1 MKKVININFQGRVVP
16 IEESAYEMLKQYTE
30 SLRRYF
36 DKEEGRDEIIND
48 IESRI
53 AELFNDR
60 LKKGATCITD
70 EDVSKVIATLGRPE
84 EFDAEGVY
92 ETTTNES
99 SSSQA
104 YTESRPQAE
113 TTGGGGYTQS
123 KRLFRNENDKI
134 LGGVCSGLANY
145 LNIDPVISRIIFG
158 LSFFVGGL
166 GFLAY
171 IILWIVVPSKSLYTN
186 IKKRLYRS
194 VDDRM
199 IGGVAGGLASYLDTK
214 VFWVRFIFAL
224 PLILGVFAEILENVF
239 DVFNNGNIRFAFNGG
254 FGGTLFVSYIILW
267 IVLPEARSASEK
279 LEMRGEKV
287 DLNSIRN
294 TVMEDL
300 QGFKEKAQK
309 FGEEVKEKSK
319 EFGNEFRN
327 VATEK
332 GQSMAADLGYAARK
346 SNNGI
351 GHAIG
356 ILFKAFVLFII
367 GIIVFSLVMSLVA
380 LLAGGVGFIPA
391 KSYLLDGFWQNTSG
405 WGTLILFLGIPI
417 LALVVWIIRRS
428 MKVKSQSPYLRYAF
442 IALWTMGFIA
452 AFFLASS
459 LGRDFSGGR
468 DYTKTDW
475 LMQQPAKNNLLLKL
489 DDKRVRNSYSWLRSS
504 GFGVTNDSM
513 FIDEVVVKVLQSED
527 SLYHVQ
533 MVKVGSGANDE
544 IATRN
549 AEAVN
554 YSLSQNDTVL
564 TLPRYFSIAK
574 GNKWRYQQI
583 AIVVR
588 VPNGKQISFD
598 RNMYRISN
606 RNIDLDINNR
616 NDEND
621 RERELGWDNEQVW
634 QSNRTYT
641 MTAGRLDSKEDKNDE
656 LKKARIQEVKDEE
669 EKNNYN
675 EPNYRYND
683 RNKDTIKIITGKD
696 TTIKITVKDDGPK
709 DNEVLTKTYRF
720 LPSLALIRS

>member
-16 IEESAYEMLKQYTE
+16 IEESAYEILKQYTD

-70 EDVSKVIATLGRPE
+70 EDVNKVIATLGRPE

-92 ETTTNES
+92 ETNATADNK
-99 SSSQA
+99 SQA
-104 YTESRPQAE
+104 NYSGPTQTENA
-113 TTGGGGYTQS
+113 GGYTAS

-145 LNIDPVISRIIFG
+145 LNIDPVISRILFAV
-158 LSFFVGGL
+158 SFFVGGL
-166 GFLAY
+166 GFLIY

-194 VDDRM
+194 VDDKI

-214 VFWVRFIFAL
+214 VSWIRIIFSLPFIFG
-224 PLILGVFAEILENVF
+224 ILGEIFESLF
-239 DVFNNGNIRFAFNGG
+239 DFYGNSRIGINIGGG
-254 FGGTLFVSYIILW
+254 FGGTLFITYIILW
-267 IVLPEARSASEK
+267 IVLPEARTASEK

-309 FGEEVKEKSK
+309 FGEELKEKSQQ
-319 EFGNEFRN
+319 FGSEFRN

-332 GQSMAADLGYAARK
+332 GQAMAADLGYAARK

-380 LLAGGVGFIPA
+380 LLAGGVGFFPA
-391 KSYLLDGFWQNTSG
+391 KSFLLDGFWQNAAG

-417 LALVVWIIRRS
+417 LALVIWIIRRS

-442 IALWTMGFIA
+442 IALWTIGFIA
-452 AFFLASS
+452 AFLLGST
-459 LGRDFSGGR
+459 LGRDFSGSR
-468 DYTKTDW
+468 DYSKNDW
-475 LMQQPAKNNLLLKL
+475 LLQQPSKGNLMLRL
-489 DDKRVRNSYSWLRSS
+489 DDKRIRNSYSWFRTS
-504 GFGVTNDSM
+504 GFGVTKDSM
-513 FIDEVVVKVLQSED
+513 FIDQVVVKVLQSED

-533 MVKVGSGANDE
+533 LVKVGSGANDE
-544 IATRN
+544 IAIRN
-549 AEAVN
+549 AEAIN
-554 YSLSQNDTVL
+554 YNLSQNDSVL
-564 TLPRYFSIAK
+564 ILPRYFSIAK

-583 AIVVR
+583 AVVIR
-588 VPNGKQISFD
+588 VPNGKKISFD
-598 RNMYRISN
+598 RNMDRIAN
-606 RNIDLDINNR
+606 RHIDLDVNNS
-616 NDEND
+616 NDEYD
-621 RERELGWDNEQVW
+621 RERELGWDNDLVW
-634 QSNRTYT
+634 QSNRIYT
-641 MTAGRLDSKEDKNDE
+641 LTAGRLNAAEDNNE
-656 LKKARIQEVKDEE
+656 TRKARINEVKEE
-669 EKNNYN
+669 EENNN
-675 EPNYRYND
+675 SNQPDYRYNN
-683 RNKDTIKIITGKD
+683 RKSDTLKIINGKD
-696 TTIKITVKDDGPK
+696 TTIKITVKEDETKED
-709 DNEVLTKTYRF
+709 EVLTKTYRF
-720 LPSLALIRS
+720 LPAFALIRS

>member
-16 IEESAYEMLKQYTE
+16 IEESAYEMLKQYTD

-70 EDVSKVIATLGRPE
+70 DDVNKVIATLGRPE

-92 ETTTNES
+92 ETTAAADGGNETR
-99 SSSQA
+99 
-104 YTESRPQAE
+104 TENQTQTE
-113 TTGGGGYTQS
+113 NTGGYTQS
-123 KRLFRNENDKI
+123 KRLYRNENDKI

-166 GFLAY
+166 GFLLY

-194 VDDRM
+194 VDDRI
-199 IGGVAGGLASYLDTK
+199 IGGVAGGLAGYLDVK
-214 VFWVRFIFAL
+214 VFWVRFVFAL
-224 PLILGVFAEILENVF
+224 PIILAVFAEVLESVF
-239 DVFNNGNIRFAFNGG
+239 DIYNNGNVRFAFNGG
-254 FGGTLFVSYIILW
+254 FGGTLFVTYIILW
-267 IVLPEARSASEK
+267 IVLPEARTASEK

-319 EFGNEFRN
+319 QFGTEFRN

-332 GQSMAADLGYAARK
+332 SQAMAADLGYAARK

-380 LLAGGVGFIPA
+380 LLAGGVGFFPA
-391 KSYLLDGFWQNTSG
+391 KSYLLDGFWQNASG
-405 WGTLILFLGIPI
+405 WATLILFLGVPI

-428 MKVKSQSPYLRYAF
+428 MKLKSHNPYLRYAF
-442 IALWTMGFIA
+442 IALWTLGFIA
-452 AFFLASS
+452 AFFLAST

-468 DYTKTDW
+468 DYTKNDW
-475 LMQQPAKNNLLLKL
+475 LLQQPSKGSMVVRL
-489 DDKRVRNSYSWLRSS
+489 DDKRIRNSYSWLRTS

-513 FIDEVVVKVLQSED
+513 FIDQVVVKVLQSED

-533 MVKVGSGANDE
+533 LVKVGSGANDE
-544 IATRN
+544 VAMHN
-549 AEAVN
+549 AEAIN
-554 YSLSQNDTVL
+554 YNLSQNDSVL
-564 TLPRYFSIAK
+564 ILPRYFTIAK
-574 GNKWRYQQI
+574 NNKWRYQQM
-583 AIVVR
+583 AVVIR
-588 VPNGKQISFD
+588 VPNGKKISFD
-598 RNMYRISN
+598 RNMDRISN
-606 RNIDLDINNR
+606 RDIDLDVNNR
-616 NDEND
+616 DDEYD
-621 RERELGWDNEQVW
+621 RQRELGWDNDLAW

-641 MTAGRLDSKEDKNDE
+641 MNAGRLNAAEDNSE
-656 LKKARIQEVKDEE
+656 TRKARINEVKEE
-669 EKNNYN
+669 EENNN
-675 EPNYRYND
+675 SNQPDYRYNN
-683 RNKDTIKIITGKD
+683 RKSDTLKIINGKD
-696 TTIKITVKDDGPK
+696 TTIKITVKEDETKED
-709 DNEVLTKTYRF
+709 EVLTKTYRF